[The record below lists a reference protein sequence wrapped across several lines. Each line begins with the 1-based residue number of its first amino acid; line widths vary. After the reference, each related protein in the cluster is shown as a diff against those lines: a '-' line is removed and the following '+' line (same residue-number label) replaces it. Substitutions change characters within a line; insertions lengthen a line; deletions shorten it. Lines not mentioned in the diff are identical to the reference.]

1 MKKNTKGQI
10 EKYLTQKKKLP
21 TDFGNNRMDERKRD
35 KYEKKSP
42 ILRKK
47 IVIIERD
54 KEGTNRKKNTR

>member
-35 KYEKKSP
+35 KYEKK
-42 ILRKK
+42 
-47 IVIIERD
+47 VQY
-54 KEGTNRKKNTR
+54 